1 MADTEPTDKTAD
13 DGKSTPPW
21 GDDFNAER
29 AWSLIT
35 NLREEK
41 ATLKSERDAFKV
53 ERDENARKLQ
63 ESATGDK
70 DADEKIK
77 DAIERAAKA
86 EKELYVERALRKFP
100 DIADYAEFLS
110 GDDEEAILAKAEKLA
125 SIGKPKDADAD
136 KDADVSRE
144 TDADKDA
151 DADTDGHEN
160 PGAGLPGKPTPSLSP
175 GHGGDETPAFDPVAI
190 AKAARR

>member
-41 ATLKSERDAFKV
+41 ATIKAERDAFKV
-53 ERDENARKLQ
+53 ERDEHARKLQ

-77 DAIERAAKA
+77 DAIERATKA

-125 SIGKPKDADAD
+125 SIGKPKDDAKDGD
-136 KDADVSRE
+136 KDGTDSDVSRE
-144 TDADKDA
+144 TDEDKD
-151 DADTDGHEN
+151 GHDD
-160 PGAGLPGKPTPSLSP
+160 PGAGLPGKPTPSLAP